1 MKCIQLIAL
10 IFASL
15 FIGCTTIEEQHKP
28 IDKIFD
34 KTVSIPDSLI
44 NKTDWYFKD
53 IIDDSI
59 PGISLEKAQNSILKN
74 KKGSEVIVA
83 VIDGRF
89 DINHPA
95 LKDYLWINPEETL
108 NYLDDDNNGY
118 VDDLYGWNFMGNSNG
133 ESAIAANQE
142 YVRIVRLFKEPFKNT
157 SIETVPEKDRER
169 FQLYTQAKLKFESE
183 LEEEQN
189 ILERSN
195 QIHGS
200 YINAREALKY
210 WFPTYN
216 YNLETLRTIDT
227 LNNDLGPYVREIQEV
242 IAWKESDKLINY
254 LNKKSKLR
262 YNYTLNI
269 NFNDRELVGDN
280 PYDMNDTIYGNNQIF
295 AESNYFDHGTR
306 VSSVITSVFNGSKN
320 FKILPISKSPSGDY
334 YDKDLALAIRYA
346 VNKGVKVV
354 NMSFGKS
361 FSLNNKWVLD
371 AFKYAEEN
379 NILLIGAAGNSSE
392 NIDLEERFPT
402 DNNKDGEEVVDNFIK
417 VGASGY
423 TVDENLRAYFSSYG
437 IKDVDLFAPGYHMK
451 TALPNHN
458 NYNDLQYLEDD
469 AGTSLSAAITSGV
482 AALIFSHYPD
492 LTASQVKKILMDS
505 GITYTFPV
513 KVPTEEDENHTIPF
527 NELSK
532 SGKILNV
539 YNALIMAEEMSNI
552 KK

>member
-1 MKCIQLIAL
+1 MRHILFTPVIISC
-10 IFASL
+10 L
-15 FIGCTTIEEQHKP
+15 FIGCTTIDKQHKP
-28 IDKIFD
+28 IDKIIE

-59 PGISLEKAQNSILKN
+59 PGISLERAQNSILLN
-74 KKGSEVIVA
+74 EKGSEVIVA

-95 LKDYLWINPEETL
+95 LKDYIWINPEETL

-133 ESAIAANQE
+133 ENAIAAHPE
-142 YVRIVRLFKEPFKNT
+142 YVRIVRFFNERFKNE
-157 SIETVPEKDRER
+157 SLETLPKEDHEKFD
-169 FQLYTQAKLKFESE
+169 LYTKAKSKLESE
-183 LEEEQN
+183 LEQAEN
-189 ILERSN
+189 GLNRSN
-195 QIHGS
+195 KLHNT
-200 YINAREALKY
+200 YMEAREALKY
-210 WFPTYN
+210 WFPTYD
-216 YNLETLRTIDT
+216 YNSETLSTIDT
-227 LNNDLGPYVREIQEV
+227 LNNGLGPHVREIQEV
-242 IAWKESDKLINY
+242 IKWKESDKLINY

-262 YNYTLNI
+262 YNYSLNI
-269 NFNDRELVGDN
+269 NFNDRELVEDN

-295 AESNYFDHGTR
+295 VQSNYFDHGTR
-306 VSSVITSVFNGSKN
+306 VSSVITRVFNGSEDL
-320 FKILPISKSPSGDY
+320 KILPISKSPSGDY

-346 VNKGVKVV
+346 VNKGAKVI

-361 FSLNNKWVLD
+361 FSLNNQWVLD

-379 NILLIGAAGNSSE
+379 NVLLVGGAGNSSE
-392 NIDLEERFPT
+392 NIDSKERFPT
-402 DNNKDGEEVVDNFIK
+402 DNNPDDEEVIDNYLT

-423 TVDENLRAYFSSYG
+423 SVDENLRAYFSSYG
-437 IKDVDLFAPGYHMK
+437 VKDVDLFAPGYHMK

-458 NYNDLQYLEDD
+458 NYNNLLYLEED

-482 AALIFSHYPD
+482 AALIFSYYPD
-492 LTASQVKKILMDS
+492 LKASQVKKILMDS

-513 KVPTEEDENHTIPF
+513 KVPTEEDKNHTIPF

-539 YNALIMAEEMSNI
+539 YNALIMAEKMSN